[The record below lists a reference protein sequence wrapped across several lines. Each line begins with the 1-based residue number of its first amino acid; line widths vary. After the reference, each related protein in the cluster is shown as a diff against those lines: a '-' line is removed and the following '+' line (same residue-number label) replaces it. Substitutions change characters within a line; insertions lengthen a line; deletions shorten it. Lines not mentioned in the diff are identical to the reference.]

1 MTREYELMYI
11 IRPDLDD
18 EQVTAAVASVRS
30 MIEANGGTVLKTT
43 SWGKRRL
50 AYEVKH
56 LRDGYYMIVRCDLD
70 GTKVKDVERALTISD
85 SVFRHLLTIAP
96 DKTDPSQVQDEDF
109 VASSADGETTPTAT
123 TEEDGEAERELVT
136 VGADEEE
143 E

>member
-30 MIEANGGTVLKTT
+30 LIETNGGAVLKTT

-70 GTKVKDVERALTISD
+70 AAKVKDIERALTIHD

-96 DKTDPSQVQDEDF
+96 DKTDPSQVQDEEF
-109 VASSADGETTPTAT
+109 VATSEEGATTAT
-123 TEEDGEAERELVT
+123 AQEDGEEEREFALAGV
-136 VGADEEE
+136 DEEE